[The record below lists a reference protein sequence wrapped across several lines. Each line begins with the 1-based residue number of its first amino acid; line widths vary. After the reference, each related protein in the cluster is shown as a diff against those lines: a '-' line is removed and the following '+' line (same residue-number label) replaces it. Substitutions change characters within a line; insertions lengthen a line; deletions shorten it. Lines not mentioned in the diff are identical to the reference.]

1 MLSDNELISHDEDL
15 FELSANIDKFIK
27 TYINSDYYGSVLLS
41 GKWGVGKTSFINQI
55 KEKTKQNSKTRFVDI
70 NFWTGQYIDSPFESV
85 MKILHPVFYWIIKS
99 FPVIF
104 ILLLAVSQFLIGLIT
119 KKTEESLSSND
130 VMIWFLLFLLASFF
144 NLIIDKFSTE
154 FIFEKIL
161 DWDMKR
167 KKKVKIVF
175 VIDDF
180 DRLRNDDRE
189 KLYSFMSKI
198 KTFDK
203 SLVIVIG
210 EYKKIVNS
218 QTDSIMVQKVLSNI
232 ECMPMNLMSDKIWNF
247 VERELGKMISN
258 DVFVTNADQVLFT
271 RIRDLFI
278 DEDRTMR
285 EAKQVL
291 NIFERVYIYQNQGN
305 VNVSQQ
311 FGMCY
316 LFHFHNKIYEW
327 VNSNRKIVYSEKLI
341 PYQGFVG
348 GISSLGNK
356 DHYYLSDFLEE
367 ENISF
372 SNSICALV
380 YYLFHDN
387 NSDSF
392 HYLSLSDRDYFTN
405 YQIENVEVKQS
416 LNIHI
421 VKQIFTEERSD
432 LKILLQLQENNQL
445 KDFYNL
451 YRKQYLVYEQ
461 DVEASKEDYLNL
473 LHNIGIVSL
482 SNSEE
487 NDSSFTSNYANSI
500 LYKTKEL
507 MEYKYKISGAEMFK
521 ETLLAEDQK
530 LDLSE
535 KLTLL
540 PNFVAAGT
548 QEQTQTQIE
557 IVDLLFKRHSDF
569 SIFDQEIPKVC
580 FNFYTFYYKNID
592 PELKLAHKFDELLNL
607 NDVDFYEYLSK
618 NLTNKVTSYSNN
630 SVKWSIKLSNVAYND
645 EFKQKFENK
654 ISSLDPNLRKHLE
667 AAIKEG
673 EKW

>member
-70 NFWTGQYIDSPFESV
+70 NFWIGQYIDSPFESV
-85 MKILHPVFYWIIKS
+85 MKILHPVFYWVIKS

-104 ILLLAVSQFLIGLIT
+104 VLLLAISQFLVGLIT
-119 KKTEESLSSND
+119 KNTEESLSSND
-130 VMIWFLLFLLASFF
+130 VMIWFLLFLLVSFF

-161 DWDMKR
+161 AWDIKR
-167 KKKVKIVF
+167 KKKAKIVF

-180 DRLRNDDRE
+180 DRLKNDDRE

-198 KTFDK
+198 KSFDK
-203 SLVIVIG
+203 SLIVVIG

-218 QTDSIMVQKVLSNI
+218 QADSIMVQKVLSNI
-232 ECMPMNLMSDKIWNF
+232 EYMPMNLMSDKIWSF
-247 VERELGKMISN
+247 VERELGKMIIN
-258 DVFVTNADQVLFT
+258 DEFVTNADQVLFT

-278 DEDRTMR
+278 DENRTMR

-291 NIFERVYIYQNQGN
+291 NIFERIYFNQNQGN

-316 LFHFHNKIYEW
+316 LFHFYNKIYEW
-327 VNSNRKIVYSEKLI
+327 INYNRTIVYSEILTSY
-341 PYQGFVG
+341 PGFIG
-348 GISSLGNK
+348 GISSLEKK
-356 DHYYLSDFLEE
+356 DHQYLSELLEV
-367 ENISF
+367 ENIDF
-372 SNSICALV
+372 SKSICEFV
-380 YYLFHDN
+380 YYLFHDKD
-387 NSDSF
+387 SDSF
-392 HYLSLSDRDYFTN
+392 HYLSLSEKDYFTN
-405 YQIENVEVKQS
+405 YQIENVDVKQT

-421 VKQIFTEERSD
+421 VKKIFTEKSSD
-432 LKILLQLQENNQL
+432 LKILLQLQENNELQ
-445 KDFYNL
+445 DFYNL
-451 YRKQYLVYEQ
+451 YRKQYLIYER

-473 LHNIGIVSL
+473 LHNISIVSL

-487 NDSSFTSNYANSI
+487 NDSLFTSNYANSI
-500 LYKTKEL
+500 LYKTREL
-507 MEYKYKISGAEMFK
+507 IEYRYKMTGDEMFK

-535 KLTLL
+535 KLKLL
-540 PNFVAAGT
+540 PKFVPAGT
-548 QEQTQTQIE
+548 QEQTQAQSE
-557 IVDLLFKRHSDF
+557 LVGLLFGRHSNF
-569 SIFDQEIPKVC
+569 TIFNQARPKMC
-580 FNFYTFYYKNID
+580 FIFYTLYHQNFD

-607 NDVDFYEYLSK
+607 NDVDFYEYVSK
-618 NLTNKVTSYSNN
+618 KLTNKVTSYNDNSIKW
-630 SVKWSIKLSNVAYND
+630 SVKVSDISYND
-645 EFKQKFENK
+645 EFSRRFDNK
-654 ISSLDPNLRKHLE
+654 ISSLVPNLRKHLE

-673 EKW
+673 KKW